1 MRSRIAKVMINSKQQ
16 IPHFYVTIEIDV
28 EALLNLRKQINA
40 GLKEDQKVTVNDL
53 IVKATALTL
62 REFPNLNTHFY
73 GDKVARYKR
82 INIGIVVMIYLG
94 LLFAFAYAVKR
105 SYWKDIH

>member
-1 MRSRIAKVMINSKQQ
+1 MRSRIAARMIDAKQQ

-40 GLKEDQKVTVNDL
+40 GLDDAHKVTVNDL

-62 REFPNLNTHFY
+62 RDFPNLNTHFY
-73 GDKVARYKR
+73 GDRVARHEADQHR
-82 INIGIVVMIYLG
+82 HRRDGVTPEAG
-94 LLFAFAYAVKR
+94 WSAWWPGR
-105 SYWKDIH
+105 R